1 MSKKKTAEPEIT
13 DKLISEIEN
22 ISEKDI
28 ETLNTDK
35 LNDLFFKTC
44 YVHTMKFC
52 NQSLTNFRRV
62 AKLDEY
68 MDKLETDRVSKS
80 DELSA
85 ANELNLL
92 QVLSRREKYLR
103 KNVEDF
109 KKEIPELLD
118 NLEKSKLYYERR
130 EREKNQSLLN
140 NSGVSQRLLEKLKQD
155 AMKKIKKK

>member
-1 MSKKKTAEPEIT
+1 
-13 DKLISEIEN
+13 
-22 ISEKDI
+22 
-28 ETLNTDK
+28 
-35 LNDLFFKTC
+35 
-44 YVHTMKFC
+44 MKFC

-68 MDKLETDRVSKS
+68 MDKLETDLVSKS

-109 KKEIPELLD
+109 KKEIPELSD
-118 NLEKSKLYYERR
+118 NLEKSRLYYERR
-130 EREKNQSLLN
+130 EREKQTNISHAQATYSTH
-140 NSGVSQRLLEKLKQD
+140 KQQLHQLSTCMYCCV
-155 AMKKIKKK
+155 AIG